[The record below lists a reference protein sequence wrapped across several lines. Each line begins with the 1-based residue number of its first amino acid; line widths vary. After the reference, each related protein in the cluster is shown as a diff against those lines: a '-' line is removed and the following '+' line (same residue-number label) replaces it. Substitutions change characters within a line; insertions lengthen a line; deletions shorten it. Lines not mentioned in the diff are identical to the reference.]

1 MARLFLIGDEDTVLG
16 FRFAGIRGYV
26 AETAADAADLFQKA
40 TQDKEVTMV
49 VVTERIAQAIRPE
62 LDRYSEKRVFPF
74 VVEIP
79 DASGPLP
86 TRKSPSEII
95 KEAIGISI

>member
-1 MARLFLIGDEDTVLG
+1 MSKLFLIGDEDTVLG
-16 FRFAGIRGYV
+16 FRYAGIRGYV
-26 AETAADAADLFQKA
+26 AKNSAEATGLFRKA
-40 TQDKEVTMV
+40 TEDKDVTIV
-49 VVTERIAQAIRPE
+49 VLTERMAEAIRPE

-74 VVEIP
+74 IVEIA

-86 TRKSPSEII
+86 TRKSPSQII

>member
-16 FRFAGIRGYV
+16 FRFAGIRGSV
-26 AETAADAADLFQKA
+26 AKTPGEAADLFRRA
-40 TQDKEVTMV
+40 TQDREVTIV

-74 VVEIP
+74 IVEIP